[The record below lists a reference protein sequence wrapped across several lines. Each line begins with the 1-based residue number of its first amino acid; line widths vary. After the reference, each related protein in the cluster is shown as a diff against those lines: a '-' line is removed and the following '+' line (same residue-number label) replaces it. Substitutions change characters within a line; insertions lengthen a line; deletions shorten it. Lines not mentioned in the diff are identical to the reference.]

1 MRHLIAL
8 ALMMSAALLVEINC
22 QTTNSTN
29 MTQTTTTTLVPTEV
43 NTIAADATANI
54 TEKPGI

>member
-1 MRHLIAL
+1 
-8 ALMMSAALLVEINC
+8 MMSAALLVEINC

-43 NTIAADATANI
+43 NTIGADATANI